1 MYLIEFAQDVLRFAK
16 HGLLLRFCWLL
27 VARMEVLLC
36 ACIIAAMFEYASSP
50 PTQFM
55 VGILAIGFAG
65 VLFVM
70 FTVLF
75 LSPLYFGSFV
85 VGRLE
90 VKARPLLGKGGTVYD
105 EFILVPE
112 GIRLYVTYWGK
123 NPRTGVI
130 GNRYLLLQHP
140 VDKKAALALTDDDPK
155 YMDFIRGYIDD
166 ARAAEISE
174 RLDALRQTAPLIPR
188 SV

>member
-1 MYLIEFAQDVLRFAK
+1 MYVIEFGQDVLRFAK

-36 ACIIAAMFEYASSP
+36 ACMFAAIFEYASSP

-65 VLFVM
+65 VLFVT

-75 LSPLYFGSFV
+75 LSPLYFGSFA
-85 VGRLE
+85 VGRLD
-90 VKARPLLGKGGTVYD
+90 VKARPLARLGSVYD
-105 EFILVPE
+105 QFILVPE
-112 GIRLYVTYWGK
+112 GTRLYVTYWGK

-140 VDKKAALALTDDDPK
+140 ADKEAALALIDDDTK
-155 YMDFIRGYIDD
+155 YMDFIRRRIDN

-174 RLDALRQTAPLIPR
+174 RLDAFRRTTPLAE
-188 SV
+188 